1 MKRWRRKVGAGWK
14 DLMNRCER
22 VEDGLWGQSMSWWGG
37 CSGQN
42 PKCSCC
48 FSPFIYTLS
57 PHVFFSLFFSVSS
70 LQEMRVQGI
79 AAKQVFKKAEWSHWK
94 CFTVNSLILKV
105 AGTRVVYIALFIN
118 NIFEVQQQN
127 WIFVEKNIVLRE
139 ESCRAFVKVF
149 PYVAQ
154 SYKEVVHLSCFLF

>member
-1 MKRWRRKVGAGWK
+1 MWKSGRRIMRSKHELVRGVFWTESQMF
-14 DLMNRCER
+14 L
-22 VEDGLWGQSMSWWGG
+22 LLLTIHLHPLTSW
-37 CSGQN
+37 
-42 PKCSCC
+42 
-48 FSPFIYTLS
+48 
-57 PHVFFSLFFSVSS
+57 FFSLFFSVSS
-70 LQEMRVQGI
+70 LQEMRVQGV

-154 SYKEVVHLSCFLF
+154 SYKEVMHLSCFLF